1 MTNIVDSGP
10 MTVHPL
16 GVQAESEFEILP
28 FVEEPR
34 DPSKTGPS
42 PKKLVAVEV
51 YGYEVGRGKKKRVV
65 APDDVYKLAAMGCN
79 DKEIATWFDM
89 NEETLRY
96 NFKVI
101 MAKGREDLKM
111 SLRQAMLK
119 NALGGNAVMQ
129 IWLSKNY
136 LGMSDNPLNSED
148 NKPLPWNDNE

>member
-136 LGMSDNPLNSED
+136 LGMSDNPLNTED